1 MNLAYL
7 LQQPEGKTLE
17 FKRDLSSPNRVLHSI
32 IAFANTAGGTIVVGI
47 DDGTKHVRGLTDPLK
62 EADRLANLVSD
73 NIVPRLVVNVEIVSW
88 RSKQLLIAETYPSS
102 NRPHHFKSL
111 GPQDGVLVR
120 IGASNRK
127 ADAPLIR
134 ELARMVRNETFDEM
148 PLAHLS
154 AMAIDFHIA
163 SELFKKRRR
172 LKKADLHTL
181 HAVTEH
187 HNKVVPTVGGVLLFG
202 ESPERE
208 FPDAWIQCGR
218 FAGTDKSV
226 IADSV
231 ECHGI
236 LSKIA
241 DEAFEF
247 IRKHT
252 LYGATITGLKRKE
265 TTNIPLRAARELLVN
280 AVVHADY
287 SQQGAPI
294 RVAIYDDRLEI
305 DSPGVLLSGL
315 TVADIKQGN
324 SKLRNRVI
332 GRVFKE
338 LRYIEQWGSGIL
350 NAIGECKTMGL
361 PEPVFEEFAFRF
373 RATISLVPEQEPE
386 LDEVTQKIRAALS
399 TSAGKNSGLSS
410 QQIAEEVGLSTR
422 AIRARMT
429 ALAQRGLV
437 TAVGRSERDPLRK
450 YFWRSTQGTPKGTRK
465 QSAS

>member
-1 MNLAYL
+1 M
-7 LQQPEGKTLE
+7 
-17 FKRDLSSPNRVLHSI
+17 
-32 IAFANTAGGTIVVGI
+32 VVGI
-47 DDGTKHVRGLTDPLK
+47 DDGTKHVRGLADPLK

-73 NIVPRLVVNVEIVSW
+73 NIVPRLVVSIEIVSW
-88 RSKQLLIAETYPSS
+88 RSKHLLIAETYPSS

-111 GPQDGVLVR
+111 GPQDGVFVR

-148 PLAHLS
+148 PLALLS
-154 AMAIDFHIA
+154 DTAIDFQVA
-163 SELFKKRRR
+163 SKLFKKRRR
-172 LKKADLHTL
+172 LKADLHAL

-187 HNKVVPTVGGVLLFG
+187 HNKLVPTVGGILLLG
-202 ESPERE
+202 NDPEGE

-218 FAGTDKSV
+218 FGGTDKSV
-226 IADSV
+226 IADSI
-231 ECHGI
+231 ECHGV
-236 LSKIA
+236 LTKVA
-241 DEAFEF
+241 DDAFEF
-247 IRKHT
+247 IRKHI

-305 DSPGVLLSGL
+305 DNPGVLLSGL
-315 TVADIKQGN
+315 SVADIKQGN

-350 NAIGECKTMGL
+350 NAIGECK
-361 PEPVFEEFAFRF
+361 
-373 RATISLVPEQEPE
+373 
-386 LDEVTQKIRAALS
+386 
-399 TSAGKNSGLSS
+399 
-410 QQIAEEVGLSTR
+410 
-422 AIRARMT
+422 
-429 ALAQRGLV
+429 
-437 TAVGRSERDPLRK
+437 
-450 YFWRSTQGTPKGTRK
+450 
-465 QSAS
+465 

>member
-1 MNLAYL
+1 VDLAHL
-7 LQQPEGKTLE
+7 LRQPEGKTLE
-17 FKRDLSSPNRVLHSI
+17 FKRDLSSADRAMHSI
-32 IAFANTAGGTIVVGI
+32 IAFANTAGGAMVIGI
-47 DDGTKHVRGLTDPLK
+47 DDGMKHVRGLTDPLK

-73 NIVPRLVVNVEIVSW
+73 NIVPRLVINIEVVSW
-88 RSKQLLIAETYPSS
+88 RSKQVLIAETYPSS
-102 NRPHHFKSL
+102 NRPHHFKRL
-111 GPQDGVLVR
+111 GPENGVFVR

-134 ELARMVRNETFDEM
+134 ELARIVRNETFDEM
-148 PLAHLS
+148 PLPHLS
-154 AMAIDFHIA
+154 SAAIDFKVA
-163 SELFKKRRR
+163 AELFKNRRQF
-172 LKKADLHTL
+172 KKGDLRTL
-181 HAVTEH
+181 HAVAEH
-187 HNKVVPTVGGVLLFG
+187 HNKLVPTVGGVLLFG
-202 ESPERE
+202 SDPERE

-218 FAGTDKSV
+218 FSGTDKSV
-226 IADSV
+226 IADSI

-236 LSKIA
+236 LTKIM
-241 DEAFEF
+241 DKAFEF
-247 IRKHT
+247 IKKHA
-252 LYGATITGLKRKE
+252 LHGATISGLKRNE
-265 TTNIPLRAARELLVN
+265 TTNIPLRAVRELLVN

-350 NAIGECKTMGL
+350 SAIGECKKAGL
-361 PEPVFEEFAFRF
+361 PEPAFEEFAFRF
-373 RATISLVPEQEPE
+373 RATISLIPEHEPE
-386 LDEVTQKIRAALS
+386 LDEVTQKIRAALL
-399 TSAGKNSGLSS
+399 TSAATGTGLSS
-410 QQIAEEVGLSTR
+410 QQIAEKVGLSTR

-437 TAVGRSERDPLRK
+437 IAVGRSERDPLRK
-450 YFWRSTQGTPKGTRK
+450 YFWKSSRIPG
-465 QSAS
+465 AV

>member
-1 MNLAYL
+1 VNLAQL

-17 FKRDLSSPNRVLHSI
+17 FKRDLSSPERVMHSI
-32 IAFANTAGGTIVVGI
+32 IAFANTAGGSMVVGI
-47 DDGTKHVRGLTDPLK
+47 DDGTKRVRGLVDPLK
-62 EADRLANLVSD
+62 EVDRLANLVSD
-73 NIVPRLVVNVEIVSW
+73 NIVPRLVVNIEIVSW

-102 NRPHHFKSL
+102 NRPHHFKGL
-111 GPQDGVLVR
+111 GSQDGVFVR
-120 IGASNRK
+120 IGTSNRK
-127 ADAPLIR
+127 ADAALIR

-148 PLAHLS
+148 PLAHL
-154 AMAIDFHIA
+154 ATTAIDFHIA

-172 LKKADLHTL
+172 LKKSDLHTL
-181 HAVTEH
+181 HAVTEY
-187 HNKVVPTVGGVLLFG
+187 HNKLVPTVGGVLLFG
-202 ESPERE
+202 GNPERE

-218 FAGTDKSV
+218 FSGRDKSV

-231 ECHGI
+231 ESHGI
-236 LSKIA
+236 LTKIT

-252 LYGATITGLKRKE
+252 LYGAVITGLKRKE
-265 TTNIPLRAARELLVN
+265 STNIPLLAARELLVN

-305 DSPGVLLSGL
+305 DNPGLLLSGL

-350 NAIGECKTMGL
+350 NAIGECKKMGL

-373 RATISLVPEQEPE
+373 RATISLVPEQEHE
-386 LDEVTQKIRAALS
+386 LDEVTQQIRAALS
-399 TSAGKNSGLSS
+399 TSATKNSGLSS
-410 QQIAEEVGLSTR
+410 QQIAVEVGLSTR
-422 AIRARMT
+422 AIRSRMRV
-429 ALAQRGLV
+429 LAQRGFV
-437 TAVGRSERDPLRK
+437 VAVGRNERDPLRK
-450 YFWRSTQGTPKGTRK
+450 YFWRNTPGTLKGTRK
-465 QSAS
+465 QSTS

>member
-1 MNLAYL
+1 MRIEHL

-17 FKRDLSSPNRVLHSI
+17 FKRDLSSPDRVMHSI
-32 IAFANTAGGTIVVGI
+32 IAFANTAGGIIVVGI
-47 DDGTKHVRGLTDPLK
+47 DDGSRLIRGVADPLK

-73 NIVPRLVVNVEIVSW
+73 HIVPRLVVNIEMVSW

-111 GPQDGVLVR
+111 GPQDGVFVR

-134 ELARMVRNETFDEM
+134 ELARMVRNETFDES

-154 AMAIDFHIA
+154 ASAVDFRTA
-163 SELFKKRRR
+163 FETFKKHRR
-172 LKKADLHTL
+172 LKKADLRTL

-187 HNKVVPTVGGVLLFG
+187 HNKLVPSVGGVLLFG
-202 ESPERE
+202 DDPEME

-218 FAGTDKSV
+218 FGGVDKRV
-226 IADSV
+226 IADSL
-231 ECHGI
+231 ECHGV
-236 LSKIA
+236 LTKIV

-247 IRKHT
+247 IKKHT
-252 LYGATITGLKRKE
+252 RYSATISGLKRE
-265 TTNIPLRAARELLVN
+265 ESTSIPLRAARELLVN

-305 DSPGVLLSGL
+305 DNPGLLLSGL
-315 TVADIKQGN
+315 TLSDIKHGN

-350 NAIGECKTMGL
+350 SAIYECRAMGL
-361 PEPVFEEFAFRF
+361 PEPTFEEFAFRF
-373 RATISLVPEQEPE
+373 RATISLIPEQEPD

-399 TSAGKNSGLSS
+399 TSGGKTAGLSS
-410 QQIAEEVGLSTR
+410 KQIAEMIGLTTR

-437 TAVGRSERDPLRK
+437 TAVGRSERDPMRK
-450 YFWRSTQGTPKGTRK
+450 YLWKGN
-465 QSAS
+465 

>member
-1 MNLAYL
+1 M
-7 LQQPEGKTLE
+7 
-17 FKRDLSSPNRVLHSI
+17 HSI

-47 DDGTKHVRGLTDPLK
+47 DDGTKQIRGLADPLK
-62 EADRLANLVSD
+62 EVDRLANLVSD
-73 NIVPRLVVNVEIVSW
+73 NIVPRLVVNIEIVSW
-88 RSKQLLIAETYPSS
+88 QSKQLLIAETYPSS

-111 GPQDGVLVR
+111 GSEDGVFVR

-134 ELARMVRNETFDEM
+134 ELSRMVRNETFDEM

-154 AMAIDFHIA
+154 ATAVDFHIA
-163 SELFKKRRR
+163 TELFKKHRR
-172 LKKADLHTL
+172 LKKADLHAL
-181 HAVTEH
+181 HALTEH
-187 HNKVVPTVGGVLLFG
+187 QNKLVPSVGGVLLFG
-202 ESPERE
+202 KKPEQE

-218 FAGTDKSV
+218 FGTDKSV
-226 IADSV
+226 IADSI
-231 ECHGI
+231 ECHGV
-236 LSKIA
+236 LTKVT

-247 IRKHT
+247 IKKHT
-252 LYGATITGLKRKE
+252 LHGATITGLKRKD
-265 TTNIPLRAARELLVN
+265 TTNIPLQAARELLVN

-305 DSPGVLLSGL
+305 DNPGVLLSGL
-315 TVADIKQGN
+315 TLADIKQGN

-350 NAIGECKTMGL
+350 NAIGECKKMGL
-361 PEPVFEEFAFRF
+361 PEPTFEEFAFRF
-373 RATISLVPEQEPE
+373 RATISLLPEQEPE

-399 TSAGKNSGLSS
+399 TPAGITSGLSS
-410 QQIAEEVGLSTR
+410 HQIADEVGLTTR

-437 TAVGRSERDPLRK
+437 NAVGRSERDPQRK
-450 YFWRSTQGTPKGTRK
+450 YFWRGKQGTRKGTRK
-465 QSAS
+465 RSAS

>member
-1 MNLAYL
+1 VNLAHL
-7 LQQPEGKTLE
+7 LQQSEGKTLE
-17 FKRDLSSPNRVLHSI
+17 FKRDLSSPNRVMHSI
-32 IAFANTAGGTIVVGI
+32 IAFANTAGGAMVIGI
-47 DDGTKHVRGLTDPLK
+47 EDGTKHVRGLTDPLK
-62 EADRLANLVSD
+62 EADRFANLVSD
-73 NIVPRLVVNVEIVSW
+73 NIVPRLVVNIEIVSW

-111 GPQDGVLVR
+111 GPQDGVFVR

-134 ELARMVRNETFDEM
+134 ELARMVRNETYDEM

-154 AMAIDFHIA
+154 TTAIDFQIA

-172 LKKADLHTL
+172 LRKEDLHTL
-181 HAVTEH
+181 HAVAEH
-187 HNKVVPTVGGVLLFG
+187 HNKLVPTVGGVLLFG
-202 ESPERE
+202 DNPERE

-218 FAGTDKSV
+218 FGGTDKSS

-231 ECHGI
+231 ECHGV
-236 LSKIA
+236 LTKIA
-241 DEAFEF
+241 DAAFEF
-247 IRKHT
+247 ITKHT
-252 LYGATITGLKRKE
+252 LHGATITGLKRKE

-294 RVAIYDDRLEI
+294 RVAIFDDRLEI

-350 NAIGECKTMGL
+350 NAISECKKMGL
-361 PEPVFEEFAFRF
+361 PEPIFEEFAFRF

-410 QQIAEEVGLSTR
+410 QQIAEKVGLSTR
-422 AIRARMT
+422 AIRTRMT
-429 ALAQRGLV
+429 VLAQRGLV
-437 TAVGRSERDPLRK
+437 AAVGRSERDPLRK
-450 YFWRSTQGTPKGTRK
+450 YFWRSRQGTPKGTRK
-465 QSAS
+465 HSAS

>member
-1 MNLAYL
+1 MNLAHL

-17 FKRDLSSPNRVLHSI
+17 FKRDLSSSDRVMHSI
-32 IAFANTAGGTIVVGI
+32 IAFANTAGGTMVIGI
-47 DDGTKHVRGLTDPLK
+47 DDGTKHVRGFADPLK
-62 EADRLANLVSD
+62 ETDRLANLVSD
-73 NIVPRLVVNVEIVSW
+73 NIVPRLVVNIEVVSW

-102 NRPHHFKSL
+102 NRPHHFKRL
-111 GPQDGVLVR
+111 GPENGVFVR

-154 AMAIDFHIA
+154 STAIDFRIA
-163 SELFKKRRR
+163 SGLFDKRRR

-187 HNKVVPTVGGVLLFG
+187 HNKLVPTVGGVLLFG
-202 ESPERE
+202 DDPERE

-218 FAGTDKSV
+218 FGDTDKRI

-231 ECHGI
+231 ECHGV
-236 LSKIA
+236 LTKIT
-241 DEAFEF
+241 DEAFAF

-252 LYGATITGLKRKE
+252 LYGATIDGLKRKE
-265 TTNIPLRAARELLVN
+265 TTNIPLQAARELLVN

-350 NAIGECKTMGL
+350 NAIGECKKIGL
-361 PEPVFEEFAFRF
+361 PEPIFEEFAFRF
-373 RATISLVPEQEPE
+373 RATISLIPEQEPE
-386 LDEVTQKIRAALS
+386 LDEVTRKIRAALLS
-399 TSAGKNSGLSS
+399 SAAADKGLSS

-429 ALAQRGLV
+429 TLAQRGLV

-450 YFWRSTQGTPKGTRK
+450 YFWSSASGTSRERK

>member
-1 MNLAYL
+1 MNFASL

-17 FKRDLSSPNRVLHSI
+17 FKRDLSSPDRVMHSI
-32 IAFANTAGGTIVVGI
+32 IAFANTAGGTIVVGV
-47 DDGTKHVRGLTDPLK
+47 DDGTKQVRGLADPLK
-62 EADRLANLVSD
+62 EVDRLANLVSD
-73 NIVPRLVVNVEIVSW
+73 HIVPRLVVNIEIVSW
-88 RSKQLLIAETYPSS
+88 HSKQLLIAQTYPSS

-111 GPQDGVLVR
+111 GSEDGVFVR

-134 ELARMVRNETFDEM
+134 ELSRMVRNETFDEM

-154 AMAIDFHIA
+154 ATAIDFHVA
-163 SELFKKRRR
+163 TELFKKHRR
-172 LKKADLHTL
+172 LKKADLHAL

-187 HNKVVPTVGGVLLFG
+187 HNKLVPSVGGVLLFG
-202 ESPERE
+202 KKPEKE

-218 FAGTDKSV
+218 FGTDKSV
-226 IADSV
+226 IADSI
-231 ECHGI
+231 ECHGV
-236 LSKIA
+236 LTKVT

-247 IRKHT
+247 IEKHT
-252 LYGATITGLKRKE
+252 LHGATITGLKRKD
-265 TTNIPLRAARELLVN
+265 TTNIPLQAARELLVN

-305 DSPGVLLSGL
+305 DNPGVLLSGL
-315 TVADIKQGN
+315 TLADIKQGN

-350 NAIGECKTMGL
+350 NAIGECKKMGL

-373 RATISLVPEQEPE
+373 RATISLLPEQEPE
-386 LDEVTQKIRAALS
+386 LDEVTQKIRAAL
-399 TSAGKNSGLSS
+399 TTPAGITSGLSS
-410 QQIAEEVGLSTR
+410 QQIADEVGLTTR

-437 TAVGRSERDPLRK
+437 NAVGRSERDPQRK
-450 YFWRSTQGTPKGTRK
+450 YFWRGKQGTRK
-465 QSAS
+465 RTRKHSAS

>member
-1 MNLAYL
+1 MR
-7 LQQPEGKTLE
+7 T
-17 FKRDLSSPNRVLHSI
+17 
-32 IAFANTAGGTIVVGI
+32 
-47 DDGTKHVRGLTDPLK
+47 
-62 EADRLANLVSD
+62 
-73 NIVPRLVVNVEIVSW
+73 
-88 RSKQLLIAETYPSS
+88 
-102 NRPHHFKSL
+102 
-111 GPQDGVLVR
+111 
-120 IGASNRK
+120 GAW
-127 ADAPLIR
+127 
-134 ELARMVRNETFDEM
+134 
-148 PLAHLS
+148 
-154 AMAIDFHIA
+154 
-163 SELFKKRRR
+163 
-172 LKKADLHTL
+172 
-181 HAVTEH
+181 
-187 HNKVVPTVGGVLLFG
+187 G
-202 ESPERE
+202 
-208 FPDAWIQCGR
+208 W
-218 FAGTDKSV
+218 
-226 IADSV
+226 
-231 ECHGI
+231 
-236 LSKIA
+236 
-241 DEAFEF
+241 
-247 IRKHT
+247 
-252 LYGATITGLKRKE
+252 YGATITGLKRKE

-315 TVADIKQGN
+315 TVPDIKQGN

-386 LDEVTQKIRAALS
+386 LDDVTQKIRAALS
-399 TSAGKNSGLSS
+399 TAAGKKSGLSS

-429 ALAQRGLV
+429 GLAQRGLV

>member
-1 MNLAYL
+1 M
-7 LQQPEGKTLE
+7 
-17 FKRDLSSPNRVLHSI
+17 HSI
-32 IAFANTAGGTIVVGI
+32 IAFANTAGGAMVVGVE
-47 DDGTKHVRGLTDPLK
+47 DGTKHVHGLADPLK

-73 NIVPRLVVNVEIVSW
+73 NIVPRLVVNIEIVSW

-102 NRPHHFKSL
+102 NRPHHFRSL
-111 GPQDGVLVR
+111 GSQDGVFVR

-148 PLAHLS
+148 PLAHLPS
-154 AMAIDFHIA
+154 TAVDFHIA
-163 SELFKKRRR
+163 SKLFKKRRR

-181 HAVTEH
+181 HALTELQ
-187 HNKVVPTVGGVLLFG
+187 NKWVPTVGGVLLFG
-202 ESPERE
+202 GNPEKE

-218 FAGTDKSV
+218 FDGTDKGAIV
-226 IADSV
+226 DSI
-231 ECHGI
+231 ECHGV
-236 LSKIA
+236 LTKIV
-241 DEAFEF
+241 DDAFEF

-252 LYGATITGLKRKE
+252 LYGATINGLKREE

-305 DSPGVLLSGL
+305 DNPGVLLSGL
-315 TVADIKQGN
+315 TLADIKQGN

-332 GRVFKE
+332 GRTFKE

-350 NAIGECKTMGL
+350 NAIGECKKMGL
-361 PEPVFEEFAFRF
+361 PDPVFEELSFRF
-373 RATISLVPEQEPE
+373 RATILLVPEQEPE
-386 LDEVTQKIRAALS
+386 LDDVTQKIRAALS
-399 TSAGKNSGLSS
+399 TPAGKNSGLSS
-410 QQIAEEVGLSTR
+410 QQIAAEVGLSTR

-429 ALAQRGLV
+429 ALAQSGLV
-437 TAVGRSERDPLRK
+437 TAVGRSARDPRRK
-450 YFWRSTQGTPKGTRK
+450 YFWRNAQEPSKKTRK
-465 QSAS
+465 HSTS